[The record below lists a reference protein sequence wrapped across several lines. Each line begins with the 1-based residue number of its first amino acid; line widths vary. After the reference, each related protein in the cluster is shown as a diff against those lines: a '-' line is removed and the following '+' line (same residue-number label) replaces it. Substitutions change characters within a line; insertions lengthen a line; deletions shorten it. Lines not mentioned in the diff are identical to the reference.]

1 MRRLLADMKSCSYCG
16 KEYADDT
23 TICPLDGQPVIEKS
37 KNLKKIAAQP
47 AATQKTFDVKLISP
61 ISSSGTYRVFGERSD
76 ILFIQIEGGSKSVLA
91 AIAPL
96 LGPAGN
102 LIPLTLWLF
111 TKKKAKDQLQK
122 IAQQNPEDLL
132 RESEKNFK
140 LYLAEIRDAAIDP
153 PTFFSTSGKA
163 GRLNLLVRHGE
174 KFKFEFVDAAEMN
187 RAIHLL
193 APLLNSTLR
202 INVEWNEEK
211 QRFEKKKT
219 I

>member
-1 MRRLLADMKSCSYCG
+1 MKRCSYCG

-23 TICPLDGQPVIEKS
+23 TVCPLDGQPVIEREE
-37 KNLKKIAAQP
+37 NRKKITPEP

-76 ILFIQIEGGSKSVLA
+76 IIFIQIEGGSKSVLA

-102 LIPLTLWLF
+102 LIPLVLWLF
-111 TKKKAKDQLQK
+111 TKKKAKDRLQK
-122 IAQQNPEDLL
+122 IEQQNPEDLL
-132 RESEKNFK
+132 RENENSFK

-187 RAIHLL
+187 NAIHLL
-193 APLLNSTLR
+193 KPLLNSTLR
-202 INVEWNEEK
+202 INVQWNGEK

>member
-1 MRRLLADMKSCSYCG
+1 MKSCSYCG
-16 KEYADDT
+16 KEFADDT
-23 TICPLDGQPVIEKS
+23 TVCPFDGEPVVEKNA
-37 KNLKKIAAQP
+37 NLKKTASQP
-47 AATQKTFDVKLISP
+47 AAARKTFDVKLLSP
-61 ISSSGTYRVFGERSD
+61 ISFSGTYRVFGERSD
-76 ILFIQIEGGSKSVLA
+76 LVFIQIEGGSKSVLA

-102 LIPLTLWLF
+102 LIPLALWLF
-111 TKKKAKDQLQK
+111 GKKKAKDRLQK
-122 IAQQNPEDLL
+122 IVQQNPEDLL

-140 LYLAEIRDAAIDP
+140 LYLAEIRAAAIEP
-153 PTFFSTSGKA
+153 PAFISTNGKA

-174 KFKFEFVDAAEMN
+174 KLKFEFVNAAEMN
-187 RAIHLL
+187 NAIHLL

-202 INVEWNEEK
+202 ISVEWNGEK

>member
-1 MRRLLADMKSCSYCG
+1 MRRLLGDMKSCSYCG
-16 KEYADDT
+16 KEYAGET
-23 TICPLDGQPVIEKS
+23 AVCPLDGQPLMEKS
-37 KNLKKIAAQP
+37 ESPGKFAPQR

-76 ILFIQIEGGSKSVLA
+76 LLFIQIEGGSKSVLT

-102 LIPLTLWLF
+102 LIPLALWLF
-111 TKKKAKDQLQK
+111 TKKKNKDRLKK
-122 IAQQNPEDLL
+122 ITQQNPEDLL

-153 PTFFSTSGKA
+153 PAFFSKSGKA

-174 KFKFEFVDAAEMN
+174 KFKFEFVNSAEMN
-187 RAIHLL
+187 NAIYLL

-202 INVEWNEEK
+202 INVEWNGEK

>member
-1 MRRLLADMKSCSYCG
+1 MKRCSYCG

-23 TICPLDGQPVIEKS
+23 TACPLDGQAVIEKDES
-37 KNLKKIAAQP
+37 LKKIATQP
-47 AATQKTFDVKLISP
+47 VATQKTFDVNLISP

-76 ILFIQIEGGSKSVLA
+76 LVFIQIGGSSKSVLA

-111 TKKKAKDQLQK
+111 GKKKAKDRLQQ
-122 IAQQNPEDLL
+122 IEQQNPEDLL

-140 LYLAEIRDAAIDP
+140 LYLAEIRDAAIESP
-153 PTFFSTSGKA
+153 AFISTNGKA
-163 GRLNLLVRHGE
+163 GRLNLSVRHGE
-174 KFKFEFVDAAEMN
+174 KFKFEFANTAEMN
-187 RAIHLL
+187 NAIHLL
-193 APLLNSTLR
+193 SPLLNSTLR
-202 INVEWNEEK
+202 INVEWDEQK
-211 QRFEKKKT
+211 QRFQKKKT